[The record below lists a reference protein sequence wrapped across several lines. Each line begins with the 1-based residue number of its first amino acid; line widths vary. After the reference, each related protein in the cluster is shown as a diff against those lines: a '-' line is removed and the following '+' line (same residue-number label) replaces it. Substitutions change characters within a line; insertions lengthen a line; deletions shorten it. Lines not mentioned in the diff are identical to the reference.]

1 MARATPQIW
10 LNGRQL
16 DNSPSGKSPILAPL
30 VITWGGSAGDEQP
43 GAANAKVEFMFLETM
58 GDLPELKR
66 GAELEVVDPGTGHA
80 VLAGSVT
87 TMSAKSSTRRQG
99 ALEVV
104 VNVADWMA
112 DLESEYVSPDWPS
125 NANRPSHLRAAFT
138 DAGWNLQIPNDDQ
151 LSAAAKL
158 NSVKLLTMLERHITR
173 YRGRRYDTSYRQ
185 PDGTLL
191 KRVSVYKGAA
201 RELSPDKLITLSD
214 GEWARRFA
222 AASIDGEELP
232 TVEIPAQNILNDP
245 AWSSGSEDAT
255 TAVKLST
262 MEMGDDGFS
271 TLVEHNYKAPAPV
284 IKSLGLRSID
294 LETDLADP
302 ASWQPAAAAYFDDDA
317 PWKMDALTVEDSDKF
332 APEIM
337 DALLSPLTRYQL
349 LVIVTGINPNRP
361 DPGTS
366 DLRSFISGGEY
377 TWNGEKWEIVLTLSR
392 TITKLSGEGDW
403 WTCERVGASFD
414 PDISEATCETV
425 GDRLTV
431 ADFRFIGAP

>member
-1 MARATPQIW
+1 MTRPAPQIW

-16 DNSPSGKSPILAPL
+16 DTGAGASSLVLAPL
-30 VITWGGSAGDEQP
+30 TITWGSDAGEEQP
-43 GAANAKVEFMFLETM
+43 DAANAKVRFLFLETM
-58 GDLPELKR
+58 GDLPDLKK
-66 GAELEVVDPGTGHA
+66 GAALEVVDPGTGHA

-87 TMSAKSSTRRQG
+87 TMGAKPSTQRKG
-99 ALEVV
+99 ALEVE
-104 VNVADWMA
+104 VNVADWLA

-125 NANRPSHLRAAFT
+125 NTNRPSHLRAAFT
-138 DAGWNLQIPNDDQ
+138 DAGWNLQVPNDVQ
-151 LSAAAKL
+151 VSAAAKL

-201 RELSPDKLITLSD
+201 RELAPDRLLTLTD
-214 GEWARRFA
+214 GQWARQFA
-222 AASIDGEELP
+222 AASIDGVDLP
-232 TVEIPAQNILNDP
+232 TVEIPAGNILNDP
-245 AWSSGSEDAT
+245 AWSSGPEDAT

-262 MEMGDDGFS
+262 MELGDDGFS
-271 TLVEHNYKAPAPV
+271 TLVERNYKASPAV
-284 IKSLGLRSID
+284 INTLGLRSID
-294 LETDLADP
+294 LETDLADSG
-302 ASWQPAAAAYFDDDA
+302 AWQPAAAAYFDDDA
-317 PWKMDALTVEDSDKF
+317 PWKLDALTVEDSDKF

-349 LVIVTGINPNRP
+349 LVIITGINPNRP
-361 DPGTS
+361 DPGPS

-377 TWNGEKWEIVLTLSR
+377 TWTGKQWNITLTLSR

-403 WTCERVGASFD
+403 WTCERVGASSD
-414 PDISEATCETV
+414 PDISNATCETV